1 MNNLE
6 AIIQSQLIE
15 NKQEKQQLE
24 QIKDKINQNLI
35 KIKDTITKQKFTDEN
50 IDVNYKK
57 LIFSA
62 KRDIFYNTLSVF
74 EVKIQVYKSRISKT
88 VLITLSDKNEELYEE
103 ITVNATENT
112 IEFSALNKTKTIKEL
127 KHINMMLEKILEEQ
141 WSCAKLKT

>member
-1 MNNLE
+1 MNQLE
-6 AIIQSQLIE
+6 KIIQSQLIE

-62 KRDIFYNTLSVF
+62 KRNIFYNTLSVF

-88 VLITLSDKNEELYEE
+88 VLITLNDKNEELYEE

-112 IEFSALNKTKTIKEL
+112 IEFSALNKTRTV
-127 KHINMMLEKILEEQ
+127 
-141 WSCAKLKT
+141 KLC

>member
-1 MNNLE
+1 MNQLE
-6 AIIQSQLIE
+6 KIIQSQLIE

-62 KRDIFYNTLSVF
+62 KRNIFYNTLSVF
-74 EVKIQVYKSRISKT
+74 EVKIQVYKSRINKT
-88 VLITLSDKNEELYEE
+88 VLITLNDTNEEIYEE
-103 ITVNATENT
+103 ITINATENT

-127 KHINMMLEKILEEQ
+127 KHINMMLEKMLEEQ
-141 WSCAKLKT
+141 

>member
-1 MNNLE
+1 MNQLE
-6 AIIQSQLIE
+6 KIIQSQLIE

-50 IDVNYKK
+50 MNINYKK

-62 KRDIFYNTLSVF
+62 KRNIFYNTLSVF

-88 VLITLSDKNEELYEE
+88 VLITLNDKNEELYEE
-103 ITVNATENT
+103 ITIDTNENT

-127 KHINMMLEKILEEQ
+127 KHINMMLEKMLEEQ
-141 WSCAKLKT
+141 

>member
-1 MNNLE
+1 MNQLE
-6 AIIQSQLIE
+6 KIIQSQLIE

-35 KIKDTITKQKFTDEN
+35 KIKDTIIKQKFTDEN

-62 KRDIFYNTLSVF
+62 KRNIFYNTLSVF

-88 VLITLSDKNEELYEE
+88 VLITLNDTNEGMYEE
-103 ITVNATENT
+103 ITINTNENT

-127 KHINMMLEKILEEQ
+127 KHINMMLEKMLEKQ
-141 WSCAKLKT
+141 

>member
-1 MNNLE
+1 MNQLE
-6 AIIQSQLIE
+6 KIIQSQLIE

-62 KRDIFYNTLSVF
+62 KRNIFYNTLSVF

-88 VLITLSDKNEELYEE
+88 VLITLNDKNEELYEE

-141 WSCAKLKT
+141 

>member
-1 MNNLE
+1 MNQLE
-6 AIIQSQLIE
+6 KIIQSQLIE

-62 KRDIFYNTLSVF
+62 KRNIFYNTLSVF

-127 KHINMMLEKILEEQ
+127 KHINTILEKILEEQ
-141 WSCAKLKT
+141 

>member
-6 AIIQSQLIE
+6 KIIQSQLIE

-50 IDVNYKK
+50 MNINYKK

-74 EVKIQVYKSRISKT
+74 EVKIQVYKSRINKT
-88 VLITLSDKNEELYEE
+88 VLIILRDENEGMYEE
-103 ITVNATENT
+103 ITIDTNENT

-127 KHINMMLEKILEEQ
+127 KHINMMLEKMLEEQ
-141 WSCAKLKT
+141 

>member
-1 MNNLE
+1 MNQLE
-6 AIIQSQLIE
+6 KIIQSQLIE

-62 KRDIFYNTLSVF
+62 KRNIFYNTLSVF

-88 VLITLSDKNEELYEE
+88 VLITLNDTNEEIYEE
-103 ITVNATENT
+103 ITINATENT

-141 WSCAKLKT
+141 

>member
-50 IDVNYKK
+50 MNINYKK

-62 KRDIFYNTLSVF
+62 KRNIFYNTLSVF

-88 VLITLSDKNEELYEE
+88 VLITLNDKNEGMYEE
-103 ITVNATENT
+103 ITIDTNENT

-141 WSCAKLKT
+141 

>member
-1 MNNLE
+1 MNQLE
-6 AIIQSQLIE
+6 KIIQNQLIE

-50 IDVNYKK
+50 MNINYKK

-74 EVKIQVYKSRISKT
+74 EVKIQVYKSRINKT
-88 VLITLSDKNEELYEE
+88 VLIILRDENEGMYEE
-103 ITVNATENT
+103 ITIDTTENT

-127 KHINMMLEKILEEQ
+127 KHINMMLEKMLEEQ
-141 WSCAKLKT
+141 

>member
-1 MNNLE
+1 MNQLE
-6 AIIQSQLIE
+6 KIIQSQLIE

-50 IDVNYKK
+50 INVNYKK

-62 KRDIFYNTLSVF
+62 KRNIFYNTLSVF
-74 EVKIQVYKSRISKT
+74 EIKIQVYKSRISKT
-88 VLITLSDKNEELYEE
+88 VLITLNDKNEGMYEE
-103 ITVNATENT
+103 ITIDTNENT

-141 WSCAKLKT
+141 

>member
-50 IDVNYKK
+50 MNINYKK

-62 KRDIFYNTLSVF
+62 KRNIFYNTLSVF
-74 EVKIQVYKSRISKT
+74 EVKIQVYKSRINKT
-88 VLITLSDKNEELYEE
+88 VLIILRDENEGMYEE

-127 KHINMMLEKILEEQ
+127 KHINMMLEKTLEEQ
-141 WSCAKLKT
+141 

>member
-1 MNNLE
+1 MNQLE
-6 AIIQSQLIE
+6 KIIQSQLIE

-62 KRDIFYNTLSVF
+62 KRNIFYNTLSVF

-88 VLITLSDKNEELYEE
+88 VLITLNDKNEELYEE
-103 ITVNATENT
+103 ITINATENT

-127 KHINMMLEKILEEQ
+127 KHINMMLEKILEE
-141 WSCAKLKT
+141 

>member
-6 AIIQSQLIE
+6 AIIQSQLIK

-57 LIFSA
+57 LIFST

-103 ITVNATENT
+103 ITINATENT

-127 KHINMMLEKILEEQ
+127 KHINTILEKILEEQ
-141 WSCAKLKT
+141 

>member
-1 MNNLE
+1 MNQLE
-6 AIIQSQLIE
+6 AIIQNQLIE

-24 QIKDKINQNLI
+24 QIKDTINQNLI

-50 IDVNYKK
+50 INVNYKK

-62 KRDIFYNTLSVF
+62 KRIIFYNTLSVF

-88 VLITLSDKNEELYEE
+88 VLITLNDKNEELYEK

-112 IEFSALNKTKTIKEL
+112 IEFSALNKSRTIKEL

-141 WSCAKLKT
+141 

>member
-1 MNNLE
+1 MNQLE
-6 AIIQSQLIE
+6 KIIQNQLIE

-74 EVKIQVYKSRISKT
+74 EVKIQVYKSRINKT
-88 VLITLSDKNEELYEE
+88 VLITLNDTNEEIYEE
-103 ITVNATENT
+103 ITINATENT

-127 KHINMMLEKILEEQ
+127 KHINMMLEKMLEEQ
-141 WSCAKLKT
+141 

>member
-6 AIIQSQLIE
+6 AIIQSQLE
-15 NKQEKQQLE
+15 EDRQEKQQLE

-62 KRDIFYNTLSVF
+62 KRNIFYNTLSVF
-74 EVKIQVYKSRISKT
+74 EVKIQVYKSRINKT
-88 VLITLSDKNEELYEE
+88 VLITLNDTNEEIYEE
-103 ITVNATENT
+103 MTINATENT

-127 KHINMMLEKILEEQ
+127 KHINMMLEKIIEEQ
-141 WSCAKLKT
+141 

>member
-50 IDVNYKK
+50 MNINYKK

-74 EVKIQVYKSRISKT
+74 EVKIQVYKSRINKT
-88 VLITLSDKNEELYEE
+88 VLIILRDENEGMYEE
-103 ITVNATENT
+103 ITINATENT

-141 WSCAKLKT
+141 

>member
-6 AIIQSQLIE
+6 AIIQNQLIE

-50 IDVNYKK
+50 INVNYKK

-62 KRDIFYNTLSVF
+62 KRNIFYNTLSVF
-74 EVKIQVYKSRISKT
+74 EVKIQVYKSRINKT
-88 VLITLSDKNEELYEE
+88 ILIILNDKNEELYEE

-127 KHINMMLEKILEEQ
+127 KHINMMLEKMLEEQ
-141 WSCAKLKT
+141 

>member
-1 MNNLE
+1 MNQLE
-6 AIIQSQLIE
+6 TIIQSQLE
-15 NKQEKQQLE
+15 GNKLEKQQLE
-24 QIKDKINQNLI
+24 KIKDEINQNLI

-62 KRDIFYNTLSVF
+62 KRNIFYNTLSVF

-88 VLITLSDKNEELYEE
+88 VLITLNDTNEKLYEE

-127 KHINMMLEKILEEQ
+127 KHINMMLEKMLEEE
-141 WSCAKLKT
+141 

>member
-6 AIIQSQLIE
+6 AIIQSQLIK

-50 IDVNYKK
+50 MNINYKK

-74 EVKIQVYKSRISKT
+74 EVKIQVYKSRINKT
-88 VLITLSDKNEELYEE
+88 VLIILRDKNEELYEE

-141 WSCAKLKT
+141 

>member
-1 MNNLE
+1 MNQLE
-6 AIIQSQLIE
+6 KIIQSQLIE

-35 KIKDTITKQKFTDEN
+35 KIKDTMTKQKFTDEN

-74 EVKIQVYKSRISKT
+74 EIKIQVYKSKISKT
-88 VLITLSDKNEELYEE
+88 VLITLNDKNEELYEE

-127 KHINMMLEKILEEQ
+127 KHINMMLEKMLEEQ
-141 WSCAKLKT
+141 

>member
-74 EVKIQVYKSRISKT
+74 EIKIQVYKSRISKT

-127 KHINMMLEKILEEQ
+127 KHINTILEKILEEQ
-141 WSCAKLKT
+141 

>member
-1 MNNLE
+1 MNQLE
-6 AIIQSQLIE
+6 AIIQSQLE
-15 NKQEKQQLE
+15 GNKLEKQQLE
-24 QIKDKINQNLI
+24 KIKDEINQNLI

-62 KRDIFYNTLSVF
+62 KRNIFYNTLSVF

-88 VLITLSDKNEELYEE
+88 VLITLNDTNKKLYEE
-103 ITVNATENT
+103 ITINATENT

-127 KHINMMLEKILEEQ
+127 KHINMMLEKTLEEQ
-141 WSCAKLKT
+141 

>member
-1 MNNLE
+1 MNQLE
-6 AIIQSQLIE
+6 KIIQSQLIE

-50 IDVNYKK
+50 MNINYKK

-74 EVKIQVYKSRISKT
+74 EVKIQVYKSRINKT
-88 VLITLSDKNEELYEE
+88 VLIILRDENEGMYEE
-103 ITVNATENT
+103 ITIDTNENT

-127 KHINMMLEKILEEQ
+127 KHINMMLEKMLEEQ
-141 WSCAKLKT
+141 

>member
-24 QIKDKINQNLI
+24 QIKNKINQNLI

-74 EVKIQVYKSRISKT
+74 EVKIQVYKSRMSKT

-127 KHINMMLEKILEEQ
+127 KHINTILEKILEEQ
-141 WSCAKLKT
+141 

>member
-1 MNNLE
+1 MNQLE
-6 AIIQSQLIE
+6 KIIQSQLIE

-57 LIFSA
+57 LIFST
-62 KRDIFYNTLSVF
+62 KRNIFYNTLSVF

-88 VLITLSDKNEELYEE
+88 VLITLNDTNEELYEE

-141 WSCAKLKT
+141 

>member
-6 AIIQSQLIE
+6 TIIQSQLE
-15 NKQEKQQLE
+15 EDRQEKQQLE

-62 KRDIFYNTLSVF
+62 KRNIFYSTLSVF
-74 EVKIQVYKSRISKT
+74 EVKIQVYKSRINKT
-88 VLITLSDKNEELYEE
+88 VLITLNDTNEEIYEE
-103 ITVNATENT
+103 ITINTTENT
-112 IEFSALNKTKTIKEL
+112 IAFSALNKTKTIKEL
-127 KHINMMLEKILEEQ
+127 KHINMMLEKMLEEE
-141 WSCAKLKT
+141 

>member
-50 IDVNYKK
+50 MNINYKK

-74 EVKIQVYKSRISKT
+74 EVKIQVYKSRINKT
-88 VLITLSDKNEELYEE
+88 VLIILRDKNEGMYEE
-103 ITVNATENT
+103 ITIDTNENT
-112 IEFSALNKTKTIKEL
+112 IEFSALNKTRTIKEL

-141 WSCAKLKT
+141 

>member
-1 MNNLE
+1 MNQLE
-6 AIIQSQLIE
+6 KIIQSQLIE

-50 IDVNYKK
+50 INVNYKK

-62 KRDIFYNTLSVF
+62 KRNIFYNTLSVF

-88 VLITLSDKNEELYEE
+88 VLITLNNTNEEIYEE
-103 ITVNATENT
+103 ITINATENT

-127 KHINMMLEKILEEQ
+127 KHINMILEKILEEQ
-141 WSCAKLKT
+141 